1 VDKITQYGAE
11 LAMLLRREE
20 AHRLELLTCGERIEE
35 LTKLILAEAPGTLY
49 GTTTTDPP
57 TERVTLRRAATG
69 ELIMPAHVALRKN
82 SDPVPLRADH
92 LDGGNT
98 FRLNPIADTL
108 TSGTIA
114 RIVECPDNCGISSG
128 HVHTADGEIHPT
140 SVH

>member
-1 VDKITQYGAE
+1 VDKITQYGSE

-20 AHRLELLTCGERIEE
+20 AHRLELLACGERIEE

-57 TERVTLRRAATG
+57 TERMAL
-69 ELIMPAHVALRKN
+69 PAHVALRKN

-114 RIVECPDNCGISSG
+114 RIVECPGNCGISSG

-140 SVH
+140 SVQ

>member
-1 VDKITQYGAE
+1 MEGGVVDKITQYGAE

-20 AHRLELLTCGERIEE
+20 AHRVELLTCGARIEE
-35 LTKLILAEAPGTLY
+35 LTKLILTEAPGTLY
-49 GTTTTDPP
+49 GTTITEMP
-57 TERVTLRRAATG
+57 TERMAL
-69 ELIMPAHVALRKN
+69 PAHVALRKN

>member
-1 VDKITQYGAE
+1 
-11 LAMLLRREE
+11 M
-20 AHRLELLTCGERIEE
+20 
-35 LTKLILAEAPGTLY
+35 
-49 GTTTTDPP
+49 P
-57 TERVTLRRAATG
+57 TERMAL
-69 ELIMPAHVALRKN
+69 PAHVALRKN

-114 RIVECPDNCGISSG
+114 RIVECPDNCAISSG

>member
-1 VDKITQYGAE
+1 MEGGVVDKITQYGAE

-20 AHRLELLTCGERIEE
+20 AHRVELLTCG
-35 LTKLILAEAPGTLY
+35 
-49 GTTTTDPP
+49 
-57 TERVTLRRAATG
+57 
-69 ELIMPAHVALRKN
+69 AHVALRKN